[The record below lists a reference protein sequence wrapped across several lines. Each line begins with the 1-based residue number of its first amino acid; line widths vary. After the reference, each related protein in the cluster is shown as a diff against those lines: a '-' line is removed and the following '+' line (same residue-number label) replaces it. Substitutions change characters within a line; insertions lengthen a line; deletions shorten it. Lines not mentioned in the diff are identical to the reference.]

1 MQMKLDKTEE
11 ILRKGAHFHFV
22 GIGGAGM
29 LPLAMLLSDLGYSVG
44 GCDLVSPKSLA
55 ALENRGIAVSK
66 GHGVAHLSG
75 VDRLIYSYAAEDTHE
90 VKMARAKS
98 IPTYSRAELIGEVM
112 RLYDTRIGIS
122 GTHGKS
128 TVCAMLDSILR
139 LGGRRPTTVS
149 GAPLSHGEIL
159 QF

>member
-98 IPTYSRAELIGEVM
+98 IPTYSRAELIG
-112 RLYDTRIGIS
+112 
-122 GTHGKS
+122 
-128 TVCAMLDSILR
+128 
-139 LGGRRPTTVS
+139 
-149 GAPLSHGEIL
+149 
-159 QF
+159 